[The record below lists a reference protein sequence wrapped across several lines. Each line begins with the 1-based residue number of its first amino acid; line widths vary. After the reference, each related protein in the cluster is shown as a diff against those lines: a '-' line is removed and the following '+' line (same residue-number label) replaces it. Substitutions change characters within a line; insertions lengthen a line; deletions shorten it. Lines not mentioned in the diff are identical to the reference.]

1 MIQSLV
7 LHAVAVAQ
15 AESAEPKRHLPI
27 PPAGFAILALVA
39 FLVLLAITWAFR
51 SSGTKH

>member
-1 MIQSLV
+1 MIQHLA
-7 LHAVAVAQ
+7 LHAAAVAQ
-15 AESAEPKRHLPI
+15 AETAEPERHLPI
-27 PPAGFAILALVA
+27 PPEAFGILALVA